1 MLLKENPRQKYT
13 VMATYC
19 HETIFHPS
27 DSTSSFCF
35 HSYFGGPFDIILT
48 GSTVEK
54 LVELHIF
61 CIFLYNCFNPHMHEI
76 FLQYYCMKWV
86 PGDPLKEMIN

>member
-19 HETIFHPS
+19 HETIFHSS

-48 GSTVEK
+48 GSAVEK
-54 LVELHIF
+54 LVELHTSFYKGNGVYSKIADG
-61 CIFLYNCFNPHMHEI
+61 E
-76 FLQYYCMKWV
+76 
-86 PGDPLKEMIN
+86 